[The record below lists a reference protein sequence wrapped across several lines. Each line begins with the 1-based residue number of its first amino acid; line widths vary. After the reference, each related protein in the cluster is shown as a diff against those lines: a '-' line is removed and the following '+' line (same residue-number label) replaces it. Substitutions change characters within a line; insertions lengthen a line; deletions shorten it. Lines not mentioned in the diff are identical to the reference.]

1 MTGKKDSPDAQISL
15 MDLAQ
20 RVAALETNQKWIRDK
35 LDSMDKKLWA
45 LIVIYLTSIV
55 PLILKLLAMGGV
67 M

>member
-1 MTGKKDSPDAQISL
+1 MESKKNSPNTQISL

-45 LIVIYLTSIV
+45 LIIIYLSSII
-55 PLILKLLAMGGV
+55 PLIIKLLLIGGAV
-67 M
+67 

>member
-1 MTGKKDSPDAQISL
+1 MTDKKNSPNTQISL

-45 LIVIYLTSIV
+45 LIIIYLSSII
-55 PLILKLLAMGGV
+55 PLLIKLLLMGGGV
-67 M
+67 